1 MKKLTDISKKID
13 NFNIYSDYNEIVL
26 VQNELIELFREA
38 RDIDLGPEVLTLLS
52 QTEELLEACFRP
64 RLEYKENNHE

>member
-1 MKKLTDISKKID
+1 MTKLADISKKID

-38 RDIDLGPEVLTLLS
+38 SDVDLGPEVLTLLS
-52 QTEELLEACFRP
+52 QTEELLEACYRP
-64 RLEYKENNHE
+64 RLEYKENSHE